1 MDRATAAARP
11 RRVPRP
17 SGYVQRMLRPTLPHY
32 EREGFH
38 VAMYFLVMRDQIF
51 ACQWLLGLI
60 ILDARPLLAFDGPM
74 LRNIK
79 TALMHS
85 QGFS

>member
-1 MDRATAAARP
+1 
-11 RRVPRP
+11 
-17 SGYVQRMLRPTLPHY
+17 MLRLTLPHY

-38 VAMYFLVMRDQIF
+38 VAMYFLVMRDQKF
-51 ACQWLLGLI
+51 TCRWLSGLI

-74 LRNIK
+74 LRNIE

-85 QGFS
+85 EGFS